1 MQSDAPCHYRGNH
14 GICFSIF
21 RYVITT
27 KTRERLQI
35 LQLPVPAKARYKTC
49 RLLTDAY
56 DRMQAGD
63 RDCNVTIAVSAP
75 LTRQQADTLN
85 AQRVNV
91 ARVAGLAVGAIA
103 GGNSVPNVLA
113 KVLIGAGVTRFVG
126 GKLPTFHSGDIVLSI
141 DLSVT
146 GGIGPQ
152 RTSQAMIIP
161 QDGKL

>member
-21 RYVITT
+21 RYVITS

-63 RDCNVTIAVSAP
+63 RDCNVTITVSAP
-75 LTRQQADTLN
+75 LTREQADTLN
-85 AQRVNV
+85 AQRATV
-91 ARVAGLAVGAIA
+91 AGLLRGAAGSVATALTRNRVAGFAVGQE
-103 GGNSVPNVLA
+103 
-113 KVLIGAGVTRFVG
+113 VG
-126 GKLPTFHSGDIVLSI
+126 GMIGKHLPTFHSGDVIFSI
-141 DLSVT
+141 ELSVN

-152 RTSQAMIIP
+152 RTSQAVIIP
-161 QDGKL
+161 EGCMP

>member
-1 MQSDAPCHYRGNH
+1 MQSDAPCHYRGSH

-21 RYVITT
+21 RYVITS

-49 RLLTDAY
+49 RLLTDVY

-75 LTRQQADTLN
+75 LTREQADTLN
-85 AQRVNV
+85 AQRVTV
-91 ARVAGLAVGAIA
+91 AKLVGGAAASVTHVSGVAGVIARLAVGYGVGRIV
-103 GGNSVPNVLA
+103 GNN
-113 KVLIGAGVTRFVG
+113 
-126 GKLPTFHSGDIVLSI
+126 LPTFHSGDVVLSI
-141 DLSVT
+141 DLSVQ

-152 RTSQAMIIP
+152 RSSQALIIP
-161 QDGKL
+161 DRWKP